1 MTHDNDFSADLPKF
15 AVNVVPTH
23 LITSA
28 HLASLLERYRAG
40 DAEPLVFGDDNKPEA
55 AVIPFSDL
63 VGMLKRDRAED
74 HAFQTELAQRTK
86 ASDDSGDPGMAL
98 EELDDELGEPLCR
111 QPFLFT
117 HECFSSNRLD

>member
-28 HLASLLERYRAG
+28 HLASLLERY
-40 DAEPLVFGDDNKPEA
+40 
-55 AVIPFSDL
+55 
-63 VGMLKRDRAED
+63 RAED